1 MADVVSKGQARGAA
15 ARWITGHQHY
25 HLEVRQAP
33 STDGLSII
41 SVEAV
46 ERLGEPYRIAL
57 ELTANVDLNRADYL
71 GRDAIFTI
79 DPPPDGGE
87 ARIFNGC
94 ITQVTRTRRTRDFC
108 AYRIVVEAHIARLRL
123 TRATRIYQN
132 KSVPDIIAAIL
143 RRHDFS
149 THQFSFKLRRA
160 FPKLAF
166 RMQFQMSD
174 WDYIDLLMRQTG
186 LFCFIRPG
194 KIGDEVHFADD
205 VDGYTYRPD
214 VIIPYRETSGLESGH
229 EAVIALQTH
238 SETIPESV
246 RVADY
251 NPDNAWERFEAEA
264 NVARDDKTTWGQTY
278 VFGTHH
284 LNAQE
289 AAWEARLRHEA
300 AVAWQIVYDGRSTV
314 HDLCPGLVLKMDEP
328 LPDAPHGQV
337 IIEVVHQAAR
347 NQSYI
352 NSFRS
357 IPSGRPFRLK
367 LEEDNWPKIAGTL
380 SARVTSPNNDAE
392 AHLTLAGHYS
402 VRFDFDYDEW
412 PEGGE
417 SVPLRLAKPFAGANQ
432 TGFHFPLLKDTEV
445 SVAFM
450 NGNPNCPFIAFVQHH
465 SQAVDLVTGQTGWN
479 TRNMIRTRRNK
490 LRLEDKQ
497 GKEGIK
503 LSTDYGDKT
512 QLNMGH
518 LVDSQR
524 QRRGE
529 GFELRTGQWGVLRA
543 GNGLFFSADAQPAA
557 NGQALDMSVALAQL
571 QAAQARMQSLSEA
584 VSKAQAVVAACE
596 AQKTLLETQLKDLQQ
611 AVLLASAPH
620 GVAVTSGE
628 HLQLSA
634 GGHFFT
640 TTGGNAD
647 AAIGGNYTVAAGNAV
662 SLFANTRGMKIY
674 AAAGKVDVQAQ
685 GDALSLSA
693 LKGVTI
699 ASAGDSITLN
709 ADKSLTLMCGG
720 AYIKLSGGQVEIG
733 SAGDITLKGPL
744 RIGPSGTLREA
755 LPLMPAQEATGMQL
769 WHAYPNGQPVPNA
782 KYKVTFPDGSWRN
795 GTLDANGRGT
805 LSNAPRGG
813 GTVEYFEEA
822 HDLEDQARR
831 WLDPKGTPQ
840 VAGSGSAAGSVLPS
854 LAMAEVASVSTIAS
868 TVASV
873 AGQAATG
880 GIAALEKAVVGALT
894 SQAMSA
900 TSRAAPAASG
910 VPALAQGLLKP
921 PAIS

>member
-1 MADVVSKGQARGAA
+1 MADVVSREPVRGAA
-15 ARWITGHQHY
+15 ARWITGRQSY
-25 HLEVRQAP
+25 HLEIRQVP

-46 ERLGEPYRIAL
+46 ERLGEPYRITL
-57 ELTANVDLNRADYL
+57 ELTANVDLKRADYL
-71 GRDAIFTI
+71 GRDATFTI
-79 DPPPDGGE
+79 DPPPDGGTP
-87 ARIFNGC
+87 RIFNGC
-94 ITQVTRTRRTRDFC
+94 ITQLARTRKTRDFC
-108 AYRIVVEAHIARLRL
+108 AYRIVVEAHVARLRL

-143 RRHDFS
+143 RRHGFS
-149 THQFSFKLRRA
+149 THQFSFKLRRT
-160 FPKLAF
+160 FPRLAF
-166 RMQFQMSD
+166 RMQYQMSD
-174 WDYIDLLMRQTG
+174 WDYIDLLMRQAG
-186 LFCFIRPG
+186 LYCFIRPG

-205 VDGYTYRPD
+205 VDGYTYRPA
-214 VIIPYRETSGLESGH
+214 VTVPYRETSGLESGH

-238 SETIPESV
+238 SETIPASV

-251 NPDNAWERFEAEA
+251 NPDDASGRFDAEV
-264 NVARDDKTTWGQTY
+264 NVAREDETTWGQTY
-278 VFGTHH
+278 IFGTNH

-300 AVAWQIVYDGRSTV
+300 AVAWQIVYEGRSTV
-314 HDLCPGLVLKMDEP
+314 HDLCPGLVLKIDEP
-328 LPDAPHGQV
+328 LADAPHGQV
-337 IIEVVHQAAR
+337 IVEVVHQAAR
-347 NQSYI
+347 SQSYI
-352 NSFRS
+352 NTFRS
-357 IPSGRPFRLK
+357 IPSERPFRLK
-367 LEEDNWPKIAGTL
+367 LEEDSWPKIAGTL
-380 SARVTSPNNDAE
+380 SARVTSPENDAE
-392 AHLTLAGHYS
+392 AHLTLAGHYP

-450 NGNPNCPFIAFVQHH
+450 NGNPNAPFIAFVQHH

-479 TRNMIRTRRNK
+479 TRNMIRTQRNK
-490 LRLEDKQ
+490 LRMEDKR

-524 QRRGE
+524 QQRGD
-529 GFELRTGQWGVLRA
+529 GFELRTGLHGVLRA
-543 GNGLFFSADAQPAA
+543 GKGLFFSADAQPAA
-557 NGQALDMSVALAQL
+557 NGQALDMSVALEQL
-571 QAAQARMQSLSEA
+571 EAAQARMQSLSEA
-584 VSKAQAVVAACE
+584 VGKAQAVVAACE
-596 AQKTLLETQLKDLQQ
+596 AQKALLETQLKDLQQ

-620 GVAVTSGE
+620 GVALTSGE
-628 HLQLSA
+628 HLQVSA

-662 SLFANTRGMKIY
+662 SLFANTQGMKMY
-674 AAAGKVDVQAQ
+674 AAAGKVDMQAQ
-685 GDALSLSA
+685 SDALSLSA

-699 ASAGDSITLN
+699 ASTTDSITLN

-733 SAGDITLKGPL
+733 SAGDIRLKGPL

-755 LPLMPAQEATGMQL
+755 LPLMPVQEATGMQL

-782 KYKVTFPDGSWRN
+782 QYKVTFPDGSWRG

-805 LSNAPRGG
+805 LASAPRGG

-822 HDLEDQARR
+822 HDLEDKARR
-831 WLDPKGTPQ
+831 WIDPAGTAQ
-840 VAGSGSAAGSVLPS
+840 VSSSSTVSSAPPS
-854 LAMAEVASVSTIAS
+854 LAGPAMAAVASVS
-868 TVASV
+868 
-873 AGQAATG
+873 
-880 GIAALEKAVVGALT
+880 
-894 SQAMSA
+894 
-900 TSRAAPAASG
+900 
-910 VPALAQGLLKP
+910 
-921 PAIS
+921 